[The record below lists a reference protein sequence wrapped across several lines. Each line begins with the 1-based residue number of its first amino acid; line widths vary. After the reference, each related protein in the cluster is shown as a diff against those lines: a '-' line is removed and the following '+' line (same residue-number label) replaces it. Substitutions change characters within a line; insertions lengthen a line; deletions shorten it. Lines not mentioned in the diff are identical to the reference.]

1 MIYFFIFFNDT
12 ATTYIYTY
20 CHTLSLHDALP
31 ISGQRRQQR
40 TRAQP
45 PVGKRVRNFTGR
57 GCRAR
62 GMGRG
67 ARDKR
72 PYPRRQDGQAA
83 VAPRALVSGIDRA
96 PVEED
101 RRAGWDG
108 ALSRSRVGFGVGSCR
123 FILPAAKP

>member
-1 MIYFFIFFNDT
+1 
-12 ATTYIYTY
+12 
-20 CHTLSLHDALP
+20 
-31 ISGQRRQQR
+31 
-40 TRAQP
+40 
-45 PVGKRVRNFTGR
+45 
-57 GCRAR
+57 
-62 GMGRG
+62 MGRG

-123 FILPAAKP
+123 FILPAAKPSGGVEGRRRRVISPPSTLRAAPPPSLPAREAHYFPFPSQPP